1 MAATNADR
9 PSDTDY
15 SDFTHT
21 GPGTLAGR
29 YLRRF
34 WQPVYRATDLAP
46 GWAKPVRILGEDF
59 TLYRGEGGT
68 PHLVAYRCAHRGT
81 QLSTGWVEGDCIRCF
96 YHGWKYDGSGQ
107 CVEMPAEDASFPP
120 KVRIAS
126 YPTEEY
132 LGLIFAYLGEGAA
145 RAPGGGAAP
154 ALSRFPELEDQVQGV
169 REVYTYTW
177 PCNYF
182 QALEN
187 DPFHGD
193 WVHRQSYLDAGR
205 VGTPQVSCEETEYGY
220 VTHVTRPEA
229 TKWPEAHL
237 HFHMPNATHAT
248 RTAPELGQDAWR
260 EAIAWRV
267 PVDDEHLVSYGVNLT
282 HVMGE
287 ARTRYEER
295 QRARAERVEK
305 LTPVTELGE
314 AVLRGEFRI
323 EDIPDGRADA
333 GRLFNLQDYVSQVGQ
348 GTITDRQRERLGR
361 ADLSVI
367 MLRNL
372 WRRELR
378 ALMEGRPLKQWA
390 RPERRL
396 TVGRVAR

>member
-9 PSDTDY
+9 PAGADYTD
-15 SDFTHT
+15 FVHT
-21 GPGTLAGR
+21 GPGTLAGQ

-34 WQPVYRATDLAP
+34 WQPVYRAEDLQP
-46 GWAKPVRILGEDF
+46 GHAKPIRVLGEDF

-81 QLSTGWVEGDCIRCF
+81 QLSTGWVEGDCLRCF
-96 YHGWKYDGSGQ
+96 YHGWKYDHTGQ
-107 CVEMPAEDASFPP
+107 CVEMPAEDPSFPP
-120 KVRIAS
+120 KVQIKS

-132 LGLIFAYLGEGAA
+132 LDLIFAYLGAGD
-145 RAPGGGAAP
+145 PL
-154 ALSRFPELEDQVQGV
+154 ALPRFPELEALEQGV
-169 REVYTYTW
+169 RDVYTYTW

-193 WVHRQSYLDAGR
+193 WVHRESYVSAGR

-248 RTAPELGQDAWR
+248 RTAPELGPEAWR

-267 PVDDEHLVSYGVNLT
+267 PVDDEHLVSFGVNLT
-282 HVMGE
+282 HVTGA
-287 ARTRYEER
+287 ARAQYEER
-295 QRARAERVEK
+295 QRAREERTRD
-305 LTPVTELGE
+305 LTPAPVLGE
-314 AVLRGEFRI
+314 AILRGEFRI
-323 EDIPDGRADA
+323 EDVPDRQADA

-348 GTITDRQRERLGR
+348 GTIADRRRERLGR
-361 ADLSVI
+361 VDLSVI

-378 ALMEGRPLKQWA
+378 ALAEGRPLKQWA
-390 RPERRL
+390 RSEHRL
-396 TVGRVAR
+396 TVGRSS